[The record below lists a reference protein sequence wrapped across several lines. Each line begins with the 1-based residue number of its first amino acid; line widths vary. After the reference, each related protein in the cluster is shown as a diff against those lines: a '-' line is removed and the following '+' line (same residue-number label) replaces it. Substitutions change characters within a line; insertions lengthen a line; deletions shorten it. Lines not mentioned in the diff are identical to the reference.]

1 MDRRMRARVGTA
13 AAGAV
18 LALAALQGSGAGA
31 QTVADVSSSPATV
44 CHGTRPEGTLPD
56 LGFPDDTPLQRTL
69 NHVDKIAY
77 GRYAEKFTS
86 MAVDEEGSS
95 ADVYRVPSASFD
107 AAVCGIAEKGVT
119 LRLHDT
125 DINEE
130 GLTAIVDRISEDMG
144 RWDGTFQL
152 REVGHDGRGH
162 VHIGVDDPETAE
174 PILRKAFGERIAKY
188 LRVGYTPQAEL
199 Q

>member
-1 MDRRMRARVGTA
+1 MRARVGTS

-31 QTVADVSSSPATV
+31 QTVADVSPSPATV
-44 CHGTRPEGTLPD
+44 CHGTRPEGSLPD
-56 LGFPDDTPLQRTL
+56 LGLPDDTPLQRTL

-95 ADVYRVPSASFD
+95 ADVYRIPSASFD

-162 VHIGVDDPETAE
+162 VSIGVDDPETAE

-188 LRVGYTPQAEL
+188 LRVEYTPQAEL
-199 Q
+199 L

>member
-1 MDRRMRARVGTA
+1 MRARVGTA